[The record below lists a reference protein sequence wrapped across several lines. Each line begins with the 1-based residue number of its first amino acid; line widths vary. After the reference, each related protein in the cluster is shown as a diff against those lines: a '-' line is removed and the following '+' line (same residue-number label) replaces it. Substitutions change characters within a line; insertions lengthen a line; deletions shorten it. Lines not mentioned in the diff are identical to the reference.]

1 MPWLIHHWET
11 IRYIFSGTTKIKN
24 LDANIDSLKVNLT
37 DDDLKEIS
45 SQVREEDVAGGR
57 QYTSFAH
64 YTWKYADTPKK

>member
-1 MPWLIHHWET
+1 
-11 IRYIFSGTTKIKN
+11 
-24 LDANIDSLKVNLT
+24 VNLT